1 MSSRLPGL
9 ARTGVRLPTS
19 STMENGASETAGKPI
34 KCRAAVCRRA
44 GEPLVMEEIQVDP
57 PKAWEVRIK
66 IVCTSICHTDV
77 TFWKMDSGPFAVF
90 PRILGHEA
98 VGVVES
104 VGEKVEEVKAGDTVL
119 PVFWSN
125 CEKCR
130 DCESAKGNACSV
142 FASQTPGPGMQRDGT
157 GRFSAVK
164 DGEAIHHFLGVSS
177 FSEYTV
183 VDVVHVVKI
192 SSPIPVDRACLLSC
206 GVSTGVG
213 GAWKVADVEQGS
225 SVVIFGLGVV
235 GLAVAEGARLRGASK
250 IVGVDLNPDKFE
262 LGKKFG
268 VTDFVNPEAC
278 GEKPIS
284 EVIKEITDGG
294 SDYSFECIG
303 LASVMADAF
312 NSSREV
318 SSSSS
323 FSLTFSCFEA
333 RFMDGLSDRANHDSE
348 RACEPYLMRDRSLK
362 KKSKKEFESQGH
374 EFKLAKIPVW
384 CNFGKIVLQH
394 FMF

>member
-1 MSSRLPGL
+1 
-9 ARTGVRLPTS
+9 
-19 STMENGASETAGKPI
+19 METNASETAGKPI

-66 IVCTSICHTDV
+66 IICTSICHTDV
-77 TFWKMDSGPFAVF
+77 TFWKMDSGPLAVF

-119 PVFWSN
+119 PVFSPN

-130 DCESAKGNACSV
+130 DCKSAKSNSCSV
-142 FASQTPGPGMQRDGT
+142 FANRPPSLGMQRDGT
-157 GRFSAVK
+157 GRFSGAK
-164 DGEAIHHFLGVSS
+164 DGEALHHFLGVSS
-177 FSEYTV
+177 FTEYTV

-213 GAWKVADVEQGS
+213 GAWKVADIEQGS

-262 LGKKFG
+262 IGKKFG
-268 VTDFVNPEAC
+268 ITDFVNPEAC

-284 EVIKEITDGG
+284 EMIKEITDGG
-294 SDYSFECIG
+294 ADYSFECVG

-318 SSSSS
+318 N
-323 FSLTFSCFEA
+323 
-333 RFMDGLSDRANHDSE
+333 RAE
-348 RACEPYLMRDRSLK
+348 VRR
-362 KKSKKEFESQGH
+362 
-374 EFKLAKIPVW
+374 
-384 CNFGKIVLQH
+384 
-394 FMF
+394 

>member
-1 MSSRLPGL
+1 
-9 ARTGVRLPTS
+9 
-19 STMENGASETAGKPI
+19 METNASGTAGKPI
-34 KCRAAVCRRA
+34 KCRAAVCRKA

-77 TFWKMDSGPFAVF
+77 TFWNMDSGPLAVF

-98 VGVVES
+98 VGAVES

-119 PVFWSN
+119 PVFRSN

-130 DCESAKGNACSV
+130 DCESPKRNTCSIFGNRPPS
-142 FASQTPGPGMQRDGT
+142 FGMPRDET
-157 GRFSAVK
+157 TRFSGVK

-177 FSEYTV
+177 FTEYTV
-183 VDVVHVVKI
+183 VDVAHVVKI

-213 GAWKVADVEQGS
+213 GAWKVADIEQGS

-250 IVGVDLNPDKFE
+250 IIGVDLNPDKFE
-262 LGKKFG
+262 IAKKFG

-294 SDYSFECIG
+294 ADYSFECIG
-303 LASVMADAF
+303 LASVMTDAF
-312 NSSREV
+312 NSSREGGGKTVILGVEMRGAPLSLGSYDILRGRTVVGSLFGGLKPKSDLPLLAQKYLDQELNLDDFITQEV
-318 SSSSS
+318 S
-323 FSLTFSCFEA
+323 FQDINQALDLLLHGNGLRCIIW
-333 RFMDGLSDRANHDSE
+333 MDR
-348 RACEPYLMRDRSLK
+348 
-362 KKSKKEFESQGH
+362 
-374 EFKLAKIPVW
+374 
-384 CNFGKIVLQH
+384 
-394 FMF
+394 

>member
-1 MSSRLPGL
+1 
-9 ARTGVRLPTS
+9 
-19 STMENGASETAGKPI
+19 METNASGTAGKPI

-44 GEPLVMEEIQVDP
+44 GEPLVMEEIQVEP

-77 TFWKMDSGPFAVF
+77 TFWKMDSGPFALF

-104 VGEKVEEVKAGDTVL
+104 VGEEVEEVKAGDTVL

-130 DCESAKGNACSV
+130 HCESSRGNNCSV
-142 FASQTPGPGMQRDGT
+142 FANRPLGPGMPRDGT
-157 GRFSAVK
+157 TRFSAAE

-177 FSEYTV
+177 FCEYTV

-213 GAWKVADVEQGS
+213 GAWKVADIERGS
-225 SVVIFGLGVV
+225 SIVIFGLGVV

-250 IVGVDLNPDKFE
+250 IVGVDLNPGKFE
-262 LGKKFG
+262 IGKKFG
-268 VTDFVNPEAC
+268 VTNFVNPEAC
-278 GEKPIS
+278 GERPVS

-294 SDYSFECIG
+294 ADYSFECVG

-312 NSSREV
+312 NSSREGGGKTVILGVESRGAPLSLGSYEILRGRTVVGSYFGGLKPKSDVPLLAQKYLDQELNLDDFITQEV
-318 SSSSS
+318 S
-323 FSLTFSCFEA
+323 FQDINTAFDLLLQGKSLRCIIW
-333 RFMDGLSDRANHDSE
+333 MDR
-348 RACEPYLMRDRSLK
+348 
-362 KKSKKEFESQGH
+362 
-374 EFKLAKIPVW
+374 
-384 CNFGKIVLQH
+384 
-394 FMF
+394 